1 MVRTRYLA
9 FVLLAFFGCKTT
21 PPPEEPLVEKPAT
34 KTDAPVLAA
43 LPAIERP
50 APKKVAA
57 SEGEP
62 HLQDLQQLTFEG
74 ENAEAYWSFD
84 GKQLTMQARFGDMG
98 CDRIMRFDVASGL
111 PSLTPVSSGLG
122 ATTCSYFLPGD
133 KEIIYASTHLG
144 GKECPPRPD
153 MKMGY
158 VWALYDSYDIFRAN
172 QDGSNLRRL
181 TEASRYDAE
190 GTVCAK
196 DGTIIFTSLRD
207 GDLELYRM
215 DADGKNVKRLT
226 NAPGYDGGAF
236 FNTDCTKIVWRA
248 SRPKPGKEMEDYQ
261 RLLAQDLV
269 RPSKLELF
277 VANADG
283 SEQVQVTYL
292 DAASFGPFFTPDSKK
307 IIFSSNY
314 GDPKGREFDLFLINV
329 DGTNLERVTK
339 SPGFDGFPMF
349 SPDGKQFIFASNRST
364 EPGKHDTNLFLA
376 KWNDTPAPAGELG
389 AGERIMQDIVWLAD
403 AGREGRGI
411 GQKGL
416 EASGEYI
423 EKRFKEL
430 GVAPAGDK
438 GYRYEFKV
446 PSRIEVDAKTAL
458 SVGGKAAAKE
468 DISPLGFSSQG
479 SAEGE
484 LVFAGYGVVAADIGV
499 DEYKGLNAKGKI
511 VVVRRFVPDATAFS
525 TTDAKRRYGDIRYKA
540 WVAKERGAKAVLIVD
555 APLASTTSTK
565 APMGQDEAPLPKTM
579 PEGPGDAGILVVAV
593 KRGALGQSLIDG
605 KPVKAKVTVALK
617 TQEVPAFNVV
627 GKIAAK
633 KAIGGPIVIGAHYD
647 HLGLGGRDSLAPDKQ
662 EPHVGA
668 DDNAS
673 GTAAVLEIARTIS
686 AQKDSLQRD
695 IYLMLFSAEET
706 GVLGSNALMKKPPK
720 GLKAKEILAM
730 LNLDMVGRMRENK
743 LTVIG
748 GETADEWVGLVEP
761 ACAEAR
767 VNCATTGGGFGPSD
781 HSPFYGAGIPV
792 LHMFTGS
799 HGDYHKPTDTADK
812 INAGGAAKS
821 AEVTARLALAL
832 SKRGNKLTYKSV
844 PTPPPRGDLRSYN
857 ASLGTV
863 PDYAGPP
870 NGQRGMLLAGVR
882 PGGAAD
888 LGGLKRGDI
897 LVKIGAHDIG
907 SVNDLMYVLNS
918 SKPGETV
925 TVAVMREG
933 KRVEMPITFQESTR
947 PK

>member
-1 MVRTRYLA
+1 MIRAHRFAALVALA
-9 FVLLAFFGCKTT
+9 ITGCKTT
-21 PPPEEPLVEKPAT
+21 PPPEPVVEKPGP
-34 KTDAPVLAA
+34 KTEAASEKPLPV
-43 LPAIERP
+43 IERP
-50 APKKVAA
+50 APKAVAA
-57 SEGEP
+57 IEGESR
-62 HLQDLQQLTFEG
+62 LLDIQQITFEG

-84 GKQLTMQARFGDMG
+84 GKELTMQTRFGDMG
-98 CDRIMRFDVASGL
+98 CDRIVRFEIAKGL
-111 PSLTPVSSGLG
+111 SSMVPVSSGLG

-133 KEIIYASTHLG
+133 KEIVYASTHLG
-144 GKECPPRPD
+144 GPECPPKPD
-153 MKMGY
+153 MRQGY
-158 VWALYDSYDIFRAN
+158 VWALYSSYDIFRAN
-172 QDGSNLRRL
+172 KDGSNLRRL
-181 TEASRYDAE
+181 TDSPSYDAE

-196 DGTIIFTSLRD
+196 DGSILFTSLRD

-226 NAPGYDGGAF
+226 NTPGYDGGAF
-236 FNTDCTKIVWRA
+236 FNADCSKIVWRA
-248 SRPKPGKEMEDYQ
+248 SRPKPGKELEDYQ

-283 SEQVQVTYL
+283 SEAVQVTYL
-292 DAASFGPFFTPDSKK
+292 DAASFGPFFTPDSKA

-329 DGTNLERVTK
+329 DGTGLERVTK
-339 SPGFDGFPMF
+339 SAGFDGFPMYA
-349 SPDGKQFIFASNRST
+349 PDGKTLIFASNRST
-364 EPGKHDTNLFLA
+364 APGKQDTNLFLA
-376 KWNDTPAPAGELG
+376 KWVPGPAKGEKLG
-389 AGERIMQDIVWLAD
+389 AAERTLQDIAWLAD

-438 GYRYEFKV
+438 GYRHEFKV
-446 PSRIEVDAKTAL
+446 PNRIEVDAKTAL
-458 SVGGKAAAKE
+458 TVGGKAATKE
-468 DISPLGFSSQG
+468 DISPLGFSGQG
-479 SAEGE
+479 TVEGE
-484 LVFAGYGVVAADIGV
+484 LLFAGYGVVAPEVGV
-499 DEYKGLNAKGKI
+499 DEYKGLNAKGKV
-511 VVVRRFVPDATAFS
+511 VVVRRFVPEATAFAS
-525 TTDAKRRYGDIRYKA
+525 TDAKRRYGDIRYKA
-540 WVAKERGAKAVLIVD
+540 WIAKERGAKAVLIVD
-555 APLASTTSTK
+555 APIAAATSTK

-579 PEGPGDAGILVVAV
+579 PEGPGDAGIPVLAV
-593 KRGALGQSLIDG
+593 KRAALGPSLIDG
-605 KPVKAKVTVALK
+605 KAVKAKVTVALK

-673 GTAAVLEIARTIS
+673 GTAAVLEIAKILIEK
-686 AQKDSLQRD
+686 KDSLQRD
-695 IYLMLFSAEET
+695 VYLMLFSAEET

-730 LNLDMVGRMRENK
+730 LNLDMVGRLRENK

-748 GETADEWVGLVEP
+748 GETADEWVSLVEP
-761 ACAEAR
+761 VCVQAR
-767 VNCATTGGGFGPSD
+767 VSCATTGGGFGPSD
-781 HSPFYGAGIPV
+781 HSPFYGAGVPV
-792 LHMFTGS
+792 LHFFTGS
-799 HGDYHKPTDTADK
+799 HADYHKPTDTTDK
-812 INAGGAAKS
+812 INAGGVAKS
-821 AEVTARLALAL
+821 AEVTAGVALALATRD
-832 SKRGNKLTYKSV
+832 KKLTYKSV

-897 LVKIGAHDIG
+897 LVKIGTHEIG

-925 TVAVMREG
+925 TVAVLRDG
-933 KRVEMPITFQESTR
+933 KRVELPVTFQESTR